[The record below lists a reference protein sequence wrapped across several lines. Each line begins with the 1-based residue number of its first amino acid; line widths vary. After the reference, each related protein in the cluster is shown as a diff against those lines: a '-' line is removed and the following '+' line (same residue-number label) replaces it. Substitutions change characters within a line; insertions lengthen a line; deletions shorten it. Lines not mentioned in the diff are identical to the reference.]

1 MHYFVGGYMRQDFK
15 NFKTNIKNKHVAIV
29 GLGISNIPL
38 INFLSKL
45 GCKITLFDRKDIE
58 NFSNLEIKS
67 FNKLNI
73 KFVFGKNYLNYIN
86 NFDYIFKTPS
96 IRSDIL
102 EFENAKKNG
111 SIITSEIEELLR
123 YCPSKIYGVTGSDGK
138 TTTTSI
144 LYNLLKNSGYKTW
157 VGGNIGFPLFSK
169 IEEMREDDK
178 VVLEL
183 SSFQLM
189 NINISPDVSII
200 TNISPNHL
208 DYHKDMNEYID
219 CKKNIFRF
227 QDDNGITILNRDC
240 SITNSF
246 DKELNGRSRKFSIN
260 HFDDKEVIKNG
271 SYLKNDELY
280 VLNQRILHKNDLKIK
295 GDHNMLN
302 FATAILATIPDISYS
317 TIKNFAKEF
326 SGVKHRNEFVDTINN
341 IHFYNDSIAS
351 TPTRTLATLSCFDQK
366 VILIAGG
373 YDKNISYVPLLNGY
387 DKIKK
392 LYLIGATKQK
402 IYDVFKKYSS
412 DIEIIIFN
420 DFNELVS
427 HAYKNACEND
437 VILLSPASASFDMFK
452 NFEERGDKFKEIIQK

>member
-1 MHYFVGGYMRQDFK
+1 MRQDFK

-45 GCKITLFDRKDIE
+45 GCKITLFDRKEIE
-58 NFSNLEIKS
+58 NFSSSEIKS

-102 EFENAKKNG
+102 EFENARKNG

-123 YCPSKIYGVTGSDGK
+123 YCPSKIYGITGSDGK

-144 LYNLLKNSGYKTW
+144 LYNLLKNSGHKTW

-169 IEEMREDDK
+169 IEEMREEDK

-189 NINISPDVSII
+189 NITLSPDVSII

-219 CKKNIFRF
+219 CKKNIFKF
-227 QDDNGITILNRDC
+227 QNDNSITILNRDC

-246 DKELNGRSRKFSIN
+246 EKELNGRCRKFSLD
-260 HFDDKEVIKNG
+260 HAYDEDVIKNG
-271 SYLKNDELY
+271 AYLKNNELY
-280 VLNQRILHKNDLKIK
+280 VLNQRIFHKDDLKIK
-295 GDHNMLN
+295 GVHNMLN
-302 FATAILATIPDISYS
+302 FAAAILATIPDTSYS
-317 TIKNFAKEF
+317 TIKNLAKEF
-326 SGVKHRNEFVDTINN
+326 SGVKHRNEFVATINN

-351 TPTRTLATLSCFDQK
+351 TPTRTLATLSCFDK
-366 VILIAGG
+366 KIILIAGG
-373 YDKNISYVPLLNGY
+373 YDKNISYAPLLNAH

-402 IYDVFKKYSS
+402 IYDIFRKYSS
-412 DIEIIIFN
+412 DIEILTFDNFN
-420 DFNELVS
+420 KLVL
-427 HAYKNACEND
+427 HAYKNAQEND

-452 NFEERGDKFKEIIQK
+452 NFEDRGDKFKEIIQTIKASK

>member
-1 MHYFVGGYMRQDFK
+1 
-15 NFKTNIKNKHVAIV
+15 
-29 GLGISNIPL
+29 
-38 INFLSKL
+38 
-45 GCKITLFDRKDIE
+45 
-58 NFSNLEIKS
+58 
-67 FNKLNI
+67 
-73 KFVFGKNYLNYIN
+73 
-86 NFDYIFKTPS
+86 
-96 IRSDIL
+96 
-102 EFENAKKNG
+102 
-111 SIITSEIEELLR
+111 
-123 YCPSKIYGVTGSDGK
+123 
-138 TTTTSI
+138 
-144 LYNLLKNSGYKTW
+144 
-157 VGGNIGFPLFSK
+157 
-169 IEEMREDDK
+169 MREDDK

-189 NINISPDVSII
+189 NINISPDISII

-227 QDDNGITILNRDC
+227 QDDNSITILNRDC

-302 FATAILATIPDISYS
+302 FAAAILATIPDISYS

-452 NFEERGDKFKEIIQK
+452 NFEERGDKFKEIIQKIKASK